1 MEYDWIESNNQDN
14 YTINVKPVA
23 DLLVS
28 KLVDNEMPNYGD
40 MVKWTVIVFNNGPND
55 ATNVMVYDELPEGLV
70 FIESDGDYDGSIW
83 EVGNLDV
90 GQSRQLNI
98 ICMVQSTGKI
108 VNRVNVV
115 SDELDLDSNNNYDE
129 QSIFIAPASDLSVIK
144 IASKYNYSVGDVID
158 YIIEVVNNGPDTA
171 FNIKVQDKLPKSLR
185 LKSYKLN
192 KGKFNRLTNEWTIDS
207 LGYGESASLHIR
219 AIATGNGIVK
229 NIVSITSDN
238 YDPNL
243 EDNVDYAV
251 VKVDKK
257 PQVPDN
263 KLKNEKTKAMNSN
276 KESVLEKHPT
286 SNPLAVLIVSL
297 ILSLKFVSIS
307 ISKRK

>member
-1 MEYDWIESNNQDN
+1 MEYDWNESNNRDN

-90 GQSRQLNI
+90 GQY
-98 ICMVQSTGKI
+98 
-108 VNRVNVV
+108 RVNVV

-158 YIIEVVNNGPDTA
+158 YVIEVVNNGPDNA

-207 LGYGESASLHIR
+207 LGYGESASLHIKVI
-219 AIATGNGIVK
+219 AIGNGIVK